1 MPPGEHHHPLA
12 ELDFSIIREY
22 YLAALSRIESLKSER
37 GKSEVFKPA
46 RRTTTI
52 DLEEF

>member
-1 MPPGEHHHPLA
+1 MPPGEHHHLLA
-12 ELDFSIIREY
+12 DRFFHYSLIM
-22 YLAALSRIESLKSER
+22 LVALSRIESLKSER

-46 RRTTTI
+46 RTTTI

>member
-1 MPPGEHHHPLA
+1 MPPGEHHYLLA

-46 RRTTTI
+46 RTI
-52 DLEEF
+52 DLEF

>member
-12 ELDFSIIREY
+12 ELDFSIRVNICFE
-22 YLAALSRIESLKSER
+22 SNRIIGER
-37 GKSEVFKPA
+37 GGEVFKPA
-46 RRTTTI
+46 RRTI

>member
-1 MPPGEHHHPLA
+1 MMPPGEHHHLLA

-22 YLAALSRIESLKSER
+22 YLAALGRIESLKSER

-46 RRTTTI
+46 RTTI

>member
-22 YLAALSRIESLKSER
+22 YLALSRIESLKSER
-37 GKSEVFKPA
+37 GKSEVFKPT
-46 RRTTTI
+46 RTTI